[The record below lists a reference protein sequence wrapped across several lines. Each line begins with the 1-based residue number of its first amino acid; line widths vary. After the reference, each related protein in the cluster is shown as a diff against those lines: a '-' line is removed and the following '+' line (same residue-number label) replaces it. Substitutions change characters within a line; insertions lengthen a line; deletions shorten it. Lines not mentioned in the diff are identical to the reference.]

1 MKGKDMRLAGRK
13 AVILGGAGRI
23 GSAIA
28 VEYVA
33 HGAEVLLVDKEQQS
47 LDALLAKQ
55 PPQLRGRFHAIAADV
70 RGEEDAARLA
80 AAARDKLGAVDVYIH
95 SAGYVHR
102 SPFVE
107 HSLEELDRLWDANVR
122 VVFATCRAFAR
133 IMVEQKRGRIIV
145 FGAVGGL
152 RPEIGHAGY
161 CAAKAALVGF
171 ARVAAVE
178 LARNNIRVNI
188 IAPGPTETVPFKSRY
203 YLDHPEMLAGI
214 ESRTPMGRIGHPED
228 QVGLAVFLA
237 SDESAWIT
245 GQVLYCD
252 GGLSLV

>member
-1 MKGKDMRLAGRK
+1 MKGHAMRLAGKK

-33 HGAEVLLVDKEQQS
+33 NGAEVLLVDKDAGS
-47 LDALLAKQ
+47 LDAFVAAQ
-55 PPQLRGRFHAIAADV
+55 PAELRGQFHTVAADV
-70 RGEEDAARLA
+70 RGEEDAAGLTA
-80 AAARDKLGAVDVYIH
+80 TARRRMGAVDVYIH
-95 SAGYVHR
+95 SAGYVYR

-107 HSLEELDRLWDANVR
+107 HSFAELDRLWDANVR
-122 VVFATCRAFAR
+122 VVFATCQAFAR
-133 IMVEQKRGRIIV
+133 IMVEQKRGKIIV

-152 RPEIGHAGY
+152 RPEVGHSGY

-178 LARNNIRVNI
+178 LAKSNIQVNI

-203 YLDHPEMLAGI
+203 YLDHPEVLAGI

-237 SDESAWIT
+237 SDESAWVT